1 MIEISDDEGTVN
13 EEDFNNQ
20 IHAINSHDKVEDDQI
35 DSRQVVVQIEQVLPD
50 ITKVNKFICFQRI
63 LIVDDEKFNLD
74 ALTIL
79 LELALKQLGKD
90 HCLVKQIV
98 DKASNG

>member
-20 IHAINSHDKVEDDQI
+20 IHAINSHDRVEDDQI

-63 LIVDDEKFNLD
+63 LIVDDQSYNID
-74 ALTIL
+74 ALLIIL
-79 LELALKQLGKD
+79 GLVLKLD
-90 HCLVKQIV
+90 VDNIC
-98 DKASNG
+98 DKA